1 VLTVKNDVGEN
12 EAMTDLLLG
21 LSPNYLYFQGKPPQ
35 LVSELH
41 HPYFLAFPPATA
53 DAKTARKKLVEQWQQ
68 NKADHPKLSKITSIG
83 ELESYRSFCD
93 FTKKRDVF
101 KVYTK
106 ESYVVPEISDYLFF
120 EHEL

>member
-1 VLTVKNDVGEN
+1 MLTVKNDVGEN

-53 DAKTARKKLVEQWQQ
+53 DAKTARKKLVEQ
-68 NKADHPKLSKITSIG
+68 
-83 ELESYRSFCD
+83 
-93 FTKKRDVF
+93 
-101 KVYTK
+101 
-106 ESYVVPEISDYLFF
+106 
-120 EHEL
+120 